1 MGPGRETLETATMP
15 DMLFIVL
22 VRWIILAVAVGV
34 TAWLMPGVTID
45 GGPLALIGVAALY
58 GLVNALIGPIAR
70 LLALPVTMV
79 TFGLFALVI
88 NGLLLALTA
97 GLSGSLD
104 VGGFGAAIVAAILI
118 SLFSTLLQFVVMRQA
133 RFAQKVEGGA
143 G

>member
-1 MGPGRETLETATMP
+1 MP

-22 VRWIILAVAVGV
+22 IRWIILAVAIGI
-34 TAWLMPGVTID
+34 TAWLMPGVNID
-45 GGPLALIGVAALY
+45 GGPLALIGVSALY

-70 LLALPVTMV
+70 LLALPLTMV
-79 TFGLFALVI
+79 TFGLFALVV
-88 NGLLLALTA
+88 NALLLALTA

-133 RFAQKVEGGA
+133 RFAQKVDGGA

>member
-1 MGPGRETLETATMP
+1 MP

>member
-1 MGPGRETLETATMP
+1 
-15 DMLFIVL
+15 
-22 VRWIILAVAVGV
+22 
-34 TAWLMPGVTID
+34 MPGVTID
-45 GGPLALIGVAALY
+45 GGPLALIGLAALY

-70 LLALPVTMV
+70 LLALPITMV
-79 TFGLFALVI
+79 TFGLFALVV

-118 SLFSTLLQFVVMRQA
+118 SFFSTLLQFVVMRQT
-133 RFAQKVEGGA
+133 RFAQKVEGAA